1 MNNPIVQNIAAV
13 LAAVLI
19 SLILASDILG
29 MVAQAPK

>member
-1 MNNPIVQNIAAV
+1 VNNPIVQNIAAV